1 MEWWNTN
8 GNKFKTPSEHL
19 FKLLD
24 IKPTVTNQK
33 FMVGNGVVYLV
44 RQNPKEFV
52 MESNSS
58 REYLSLLEQAYEKD
72 ARAGKLLLK
81 NNLYLERGPYDI
93 VSVMDES
100 IDNQP
105 YIING
110 PVIDLFDPELPVLSK
125 KTVHPGQQAFLYNLS
140 RAGEKM
146 PKVLASA
153 SRIYDENVKGN
164 SYSFLSKSPLNTLNS
179 TRVLL
184 PSAPKETIVTDSKG
198 HPISD
203 VKTSWDSLSATYYLS
218 FENNPDGIQVKLIW

>member
-1 MEWWNTN
+1 
-8 GNKFKTPSEHL
+8 
-19 FKLLD
+19 
-24 IKPTVTNQK
+24 
-33 FMVGNGVVYLV
+33 
-44 RQNPKEFV
+44 

-58 REYLSLLEQAYEKD
+58 REYLSLLEQAYEND

-81 NNLYLERGPYDI
+81 NNLFLERGPYDI

-100 IDNQP
+100 INNHP

-125 KTVHPGQQAFLYNLS
+125 KIVHPGQQAFLYNLG
-140 RAGEKM
+140 RVAEKT

-153 SRIYDENVKGN
+153 SRIYDEKVKGS
-164 SYSFLSKSPLNTLNS
+164 SYSFISKSPLNTLNS

-184 PSAPKETIVTDSKG
+184 PSAPKETTVTDSKG
-198 HPISD
+198 HPVSN